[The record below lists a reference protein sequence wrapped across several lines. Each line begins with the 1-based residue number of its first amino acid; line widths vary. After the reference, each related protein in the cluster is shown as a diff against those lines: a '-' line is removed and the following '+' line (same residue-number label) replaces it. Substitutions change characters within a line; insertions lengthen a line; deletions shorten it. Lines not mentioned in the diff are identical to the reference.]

1 MNESFNKVFEN
12 FTEEEI
18 ISVKE
23 ELKKLKN
30 KIKDVD

>member
-23 ELKKLKN
+23 ELKNLR
-30 KIKDVD
+30 IK